1 MARVGFLGTGEIAAQ
16 MVHGLEGQGHAI
28 TVSDRNASVARSL
41 AEDHAE
47 VTIASNAEV
56 VRESDIVIL
65 CLMAPVAR
73 TVLADLPWRADLA
86 VISVMVDVP
95 LSDLARLCAPAT
107 DIALTIPLPF
117 IATGGCPLPV
127 YPASP
132 ALQAL
137 FGDRNPVLPVP
148 SEMALNAH
156 FAATAMCAPM
166 IAMVKS
172 GSDWL
177 AEVTGDKA
185 GAEAYVAA
193 LIGGFISALA
203 AEEDDRFDRALQ
215 SLATEG
221 GLNSTLRRHMD
232 VAGAPKALQDGMDG
246 LRGRLGLPDRG

>member
-1 MARVGFLGTGEIAAQ
+1 MARIGFLGTGEIASQ
-16 MVHGLEGQGHAI
+16 MVRGLAGQGHAI
-28 TVSDRNASVARSL
+28 MVSDRNADVARSL
-41 AEDHAE
+41 AGDHIE
-47 VTIASNAEV
+47 VSIASNAEV
-56 VRESDIVIL
+56 VGQSDTVIL

-73 TVLADLPWRADLA
+73 TVLADLPWRADQS

-137 FGDRNPVLPVP
+137 FGDRNPVFPVP

-203 AEEDDRFDRALQ
+203 AEEAGRFDRALQ

-221 GLNSTLRRHMD
+221 GLNSALRRHMD